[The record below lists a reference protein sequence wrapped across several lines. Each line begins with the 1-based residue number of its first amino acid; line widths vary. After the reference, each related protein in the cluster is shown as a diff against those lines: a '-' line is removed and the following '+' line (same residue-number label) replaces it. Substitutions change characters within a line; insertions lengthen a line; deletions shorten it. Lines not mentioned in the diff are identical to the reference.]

1 MRRRPPE
8 FIAGDV
14 FVLLLVGGIA
24 AIALTNLTRL
34 QATGGIIVLAI
45 LWWVGWPW
53 FLERRDHRLVILR
66 SLAATSAD
74 GYEEAVAELFKK
86 RGYVDVHRSNSD
98 PSEIRCLDR
107 AGRKVLVRA
116 RRPPPGRRIGSQEMK
131 RFIRAV
137 RNHHGADRGI
147 LVTTT
152 TFTSTAN
159 SLARKARIGLMEGRQ
174 LVHAMA
180 SEDREHQVFD
190 RQLHTHSQQ
199 VWTNRDL
206 IRLAVFFVLVV
217 LILALWIGPTIRA
230 LRP

>member
-14 FVLLLVGGIA
+14 MVLLLVGGIA
-24 AIALTNLTRL
+24 AIALANLTRL

-86 RGYVDVHRSNSD
+86 RGYVDVHRSHSD

-116 RRPPPGRRIGSQEMK
+116 RRPPPGRRVGSQEMK
-131 RFIRAV
+131 GFIRTV

-147 LVTTT
+147 VVTTT
-152 TFTSTAN
+152 TFTRTAHHWP
-159 SLARKARIGLMEGRQ
+159 ARRGSG
-174 LVHAMA
+174 
-180 SEDREHQVFD
+180 
-190 RQLHTHSQQ
+190 
-199 VWTNRDL
+199 
-206 IRLAVFFVLVV
+206 
-217 LILALWIGPTIRA
+217 
-230 LRP
+230 